1 MSNDTIKKRGR
12 PRKDGSPKKSEPIKD
27 NKPRRTVKDI
37 SERFAQGDFNDPK
50 PTFYE
55 TTEAQRK
62 NVRALAS
69 VGIPQEQIAASLYF
83 EKQGKYG
90 ISVETLQKLFARE
103 LVDGIADANSKVAFA
118 LHQQAISGNVTA
130 QIWWTK
136 ARMKW
141 RDQDATEQKTP
152 SSIVIK
158 WQGDDE

>member
-1 MSNDTIKKRGR
+1 MSNDIIKKRGR
-12 PRKDGSPKKSEPIKD
+12 PRKDGTVAKSDVIKDSKPKK
-27 NKPRRTVKDI
+27 TVRHI
-37 SERFAQGDFNDPK
+37 SERFAQGEFDDPK
-50 PTFYE
+50 PTFY
-55 TTEAQRK
+55 TVTELQRDT
-62 NVRALAS
+62 VRALAS

-118 LHQQAISGNVTA
+118 LHQQALNGNVTA

-141 RDQDATEQKTP
+141 RDQDVTEQKTP